1 MERQQ
6 HGKEAVQE
14 VKSGDLLDILSKGY
28 DGMSGHHTYLGP
40 AACELIERVR
50 QGDEVAQYGLVAL
63 AGSGKLVAQ
72 AAVVELGDGY
82 VPQTVL
88 QNASKVVKQMR
99 RWRTDGA
106 DRQTNTCKRKR
117 ATDNFATCD
126 RQRCEMPR
134 GKQTCKRKGFPSGGV
149 AQPPAEELHN
159 PRK

>member
-1 MERQQ
+1 MEWQQ

-14 VKSGDLLDILSKGY
+14 VKSGDLLDILSNGY
-28 DGMSGHHTYLGP
+28 EGMSGHHTYPGP

-63 AGSGKLVAQ
+63 AESGKLVAQ

-106 DRQTNTCKRKR
+106 DRQTNTCKRIR
-117 ATDNFATCD
+117 ATDNFA
-126 RQRCEMPR
+126 RR
-134 GKQTCKRKGFPSGGV
+134 KRREDSGGRCKQ
-149 AQPPAEELHN
+149 ASEETRPLE
-159 PRK
+159 PESDVP